1 MWNEKYKV
9 LVFFIS
15 KFIYTHLI
23 SGVYLSQQ
31 EWVTFVISGV
41 DYETHQTDDSGQNN
55 GQGQAQVQRPM
66 KT

>member
-1 MWNEKYKV
+1 MKITTY
-9 LVFFIS
+9 LVFIIS
-15 KFIYTHLI
+15 KLIYTHLI

-31 EWVTFVISGV
+31 KWVTFVISGV
-41 DYETHQTDDSGQNN
+41 DYETHQTDHSGQNN